1 MSLELRM
8 NVKPPKSSIAH
19 AVFRT
24 THWSVV
30 RGAAAEDSPSTAQAL
45 EALCAAYW
53 PPLYAYAR
61 RAGLAPPDAQDAI
74 QDFLNQLLQRNALAS
89 VSPAKGKF
97 RSWLLAGLK
106 NFLVSRNRRDRSLKR
121 GGQAEH
127 IHLDAEAAE
136 APCQGELADQ
146 LSPDRTF
153 DRRWAETIVER
164 ALNALRQ
171 EHTKRGKE
179 RSYET
184 LKALLADGA
193 EENYVALGRDLAMTP
208 GAVAVAVH
216 RMRLRFR
223 ELVREEV
230 AHTVGSATELDEEM
244 RSLFAALSR

>member
-1 MSLELRM
+1 MDVQPQKTSM
-8 NVKPPKSSIAH
+8 AH
-19 AVFRT
+19 VAFHT

-30 RGAAAEDSPSTAQAL
+30 RGATAADSPATAQAL
-45 EALCAAYW
+45 ESLCAAYW

-106 NFLVSRNRRDRSLKR
+106 NFLVSRVRREQSLKR
-121 GGQAEH
+121 GGQAER
-127 IHLDAEAAE
+127 IHLDAEEAA
-136 APCQGELADQ
+136 ALCQGELANQ

-164 ALNALRQ
+164 ALHALRE
-171 EHTKRGKE
+171 EHTGRGKA
-179 RSYET
+179 RSYEI
-184 LKALLADGA
+184 LKPLLVDGA
-193 EENYVALGRDLAMTP
+193 EENYAALGRDLAMTP

-223 ELVREEV
+223 ELVRAEV
-230 AHTVGSATELDEEM
+230 AQTVGSATELDEEM